1 MSEQLVGQEHLKPG
15 VLDLSV
21 WRNQKVVAVAN
32 QKVAEF
38 V

>member
-21 WRNQKVVAVAN
+21 WRNQPSGSGG
-32 QKVAEF
+32 
-38 V
+38 